1 MSHGTSKRK
10 LAPLCLGQD
19 QKIEPDDYH
28 ITVAK
33 CTAVLLPV
41 GFSFS
46 VGKFKRISSQRL
58 YDSTN
63 RHIWDGKMSH
73 LIFRMQAWWQY
84 LSGIFFPPQYKEA
97 VFKKSGRSDVH
108 NVVSEPIFFF
118 LQVKKRWSNL
128 SIPINF
134 NQNYSGPVPTASQIR
149 LKSYF
154 ENAVVC
160 LRFDKSFLD
169 SLNQRN

>member
-1 MSHGTSKRK
+1 MTERIRKGLSERRKKREVMSHGTSKRK

-33 CTAVLLPV
+33 CTAELLPV

-63 RHIWDGKMSH
+63 RHI
-73 LIFRMQAWWQY
+73 
-84 LSGIFFPPQYKEA
+84 
-97 VFKKSGRSDVH
+97 
-108 NVVSEPIFFF
+108 
-118 LQVKKRWSNL
+118 
-128 SIPINF
+128 
-134 NQNYSGPVPTASQIR
+134 
-149 LKSYF
+149 
-154 ENAVVC
+154 
-160 LRFDKSFLD
+160 
-169 SLNQRN
+169 